1 MSLFR
6 KCTLYICSR
15 YMSVL
20 LLYHFHDNVNN
31 LVLTSCLPPSSSDF
45 LLWKTS
51 LIGAVDVT
59 VLHIE
64 YQVYRESISD
74 KILIIV
80 FSQKMINDMK
90 WWLIVVKLNN
100 MIFKEVTFDTF
111 LKADFKIS
119 WNLGTSY
126 RHTMV
131 RLVSAQIVR
140 WRIIIQAFSIA
151 SWENDGWSLRAVLLL
166 SLSSWGAP

>member
-1 MSLFR
+1 MTEKILLSFR
-6 KCTLYICSR
+6 NDHITQRPLVTVFQKVSKNNMCSPR
-15 YMSVL
+15 VNSWVA
-20 LLYHFHDNVNN
+20 HNN
-31 LVLTSCLPPSSSDF
+31 LVLTSCHPLCSDF
-45 LLWKTS
+45 LLLKTS

-100 MIFKEVTFDTF
+100 MIFKEVTFDKF
-111 LKADFKIS
+111 LKAHFKIS

-126 RHTMV
+126 RTHNGKVGFCTDCEV
-131 RLVSAQIVR
+131 ENYNP
-140 WRIIIQAFSIA
+140 SI
-151 SWENDGWSLRAVLLL
+151 
-166 SLSSWGAP
+166 